1 MKLTLKILLAVF
13 LFVPSI
19 FAVHGA
25 PAGKLRLI
33 QDGWAQYSEKIRPLP
48 VVSSALIPWPKNMR
62 VSSIFYDGFF
72 LKGDD
77 SRLLITILKDDY
89 SKAKFN
95 HEAEFFIYD
104 STSRSWKNIGSEFL
118 QQDYRIIPVRATP
131 EWFIFAKQAGE
142 DSDYGEIV
150 TYDMKTMA
158 RTSKI
163 ITGKQGYKKIITAG
177 SAEICGLSREFRPG
191 DPSQF
196 IAASRINTGTS
207 YYKGIVSV
215 RGRNL
220 EQTEVLRF
228 GSEPQYLTGTRAIT
242 FRFREYTGSFFG
254 FYDTAASG
262 PIYSLKADN
271 MIFSH
276 YEQGVRVKQYV
287 NIIKLRAINASFDK
301 MVFLAE
307 DEAGPRV
314 VLLNIQPALFGP

>member
-13 LFVPSI
+13 LFAPSI
-19 FAVHGA
+19 LAVRSA
-25 PAGKLRLI
+25 TAGKSSLI
-33 QDGWAQYSEKIRPLP
+33 RDGWAQYSENIRRIP
-48 VVSSALIPWPKNMR
+48 VIAQALIPWPKNMR
-62 VSSIFYDGFF
+62 GNSIFYDGFF

-89 SKAKFN
+89 SKTQFN

-104 STSRSWKNIGSEFL
+104 SAGSSWKTIGSEFL
-118 QQDYRIIPVRATP
+118 QQNYRIIPVLATP
-131 EWFIFAKQAGE
+131 EWFVFAKQAGE

-150 TYDMKTMA
+150 TYDLKTMA
-158 RTSKI
+158 RSSKI
-163 ITGKQGYKKIITAG
+163 FTGKQGYKKIIAAG

-196 IAASRINTGTS
+196 IAASRIKAGTS

-220 EQTEVLRF
+220 VQTEVLRF

-262 PIYSLKADN
+262 PIYSLKGDN
-271 MIFSH
+271 MIFRH
-276 YEQGVRVKQYV
+276 HEQGVWVKQYV

-301 MVFLAE
+301 LIFLAE
-307 DEAGPRV
+307 DEAGPRI